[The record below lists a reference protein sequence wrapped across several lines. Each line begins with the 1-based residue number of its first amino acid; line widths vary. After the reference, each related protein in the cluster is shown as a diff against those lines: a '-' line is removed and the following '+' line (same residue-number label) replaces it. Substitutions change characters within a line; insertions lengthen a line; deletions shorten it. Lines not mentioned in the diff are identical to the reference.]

1 MAPGVVVVE
10 EGNQQ
15 QEDAPPPPR
24 PPLAVEALR
33 DKIVEKVKANRV
45 TLIVGDT
52 GCGNYRGFPSP
63 ITFSIGSTV
72 CGSAVLKPFYASGVL
87 LRPGDGFFFLRFY
100 LGKFHGICVALVLF
114 DFLLLAVI
122 RSD

>member
-1 MAPGVVVVE
+1 MAPGVVVEE

-52 GCGNYRGFPSP
+52 GCGNCRGFPSP

-72 CGSAVLKPFYASGVL
+72 CGCCDEA
-87 LRPGDGFFFLRFY
+87 FLRFWGFVEARRWIFFSY
-100 LGKFHGICVALVLF
+100 
-114 DFLLLAVI
+114 DFT
-122 RSD
+122 

>member
-10 EGNQQ
+10 EEGKQQ
-15 QEDAPPPPR
+15 QQHQEAPPPR

-52 GCGNYRGFPSP
+52 GCGNRRGFPSP

-72 CGSAVLKPFYASGVL
+72 CVAAAL
-87 LRPGDGFFFLRFY
+87 LR
-100 LGKFHGICVALVLF
+100 
-114 DFLLLAVI
+114 
-122 RSD
+122 

>member
-1 MAPGVVVVE
+1 MAPEVVVVE

-15 QEDAPPPPR
+15 QEDAPPRPR

-33 DKIVEKVKANRV
+33 DKIVEKVKASRV

-52 GCGNYRGFPSP
+52 GCGNCRGFPSP

-72 CGSAVLKPFYASGVL
+72 CVLCAVMKPFYAFGVL

-100 LGKFHGICVALVLF
+100 LGKSFMEFVL
-114 DFLLLAVI
+114 L
-122 RSD
+122 

>member
-1 MAPGVVVVE
+1 MAPGVVLVE

-15 QEDAPPPPR
+15 QEDAPRPPPR

-52 GCGNYRGFPSP
+52 GCGNCWGFPSP

-72 CGSAVLKPFYASGVL
+72 CVRARARSVL
-87 LRPGDGFFFLRFY
+87 
-100 LGKFHGICVALVLF
+100 
-114 DFLLLAVI
+114 
-122 RSD
+122 